1 MRKPTGGDDSGQ
13 ETIFWPFCFEQ
24 LRWAAKGRAL
34 ELDTRRDLNEF
45 RRCKDWDGC
54 TVNDARAVAGE
65 EEHGFGD
72 VFGLGPFCEI
82 GVGHGFA
89 VGFGVNDAGQDG
101 VSANAGAN
109 EIGGLARVGDVDI
122 ETREAAGEIRG
133 RIFEGLEF
141 ILVTECDRDLSA
153 PLEKDKA
160 DRATES
166 AGAAGSENSYSSE
179 FRRHWEFPSVRFPS
193 KRSQAVSH
201 EDERWKAECPAA
213 TRLRAESAETG
224 VKSGTARFPPKILNP
239 VKPVMTEQRRTCVW
253 AVLGALALLALTTAG
268 VRAQEEPSTTQKSVT
283 LKGGVTYEDQS
294 SENCEKQNENNPYT
308 GMDPLTCYGVMA
320 PTDSRG
326 ECSLGGMQVW
336 KHVDNTCYYCS
347 PISSPP
353 NTIIVPMDQVGA
365 ADNQG
370 FRCGVDQA
378 DACMAICSGG
388 NTYSPPPGTVVEGGG
403 PGLPPTP
410 VPKQGGP
417 PPNYAPQPGPSP
429 VAGASNP
436 CLPFGPGGY
445 DYCANP
451 AGTQP
456 AGCECSQQKPAS
468 VQPTPSQPAPNFNNQ
483 LLADAQTILQ
493 NAGKIS
499 KEMTDA
505 MDVTT
510 HNNVGIGVA
519 VGAYFGAAGKLMGM
533 VAQEC
538 KLVAAANAIAAAQK
552 APILQIADEAA
563 AESGT
568 LAGQAEQT
576 VSQVGKTGGAPTG
589 APMGTAMPSGATG
602 GTNYQTGMVLKG
614 VAATPGQGELPICGV
629 LSCVRVAQLL
639 QKNIPT
645 IRMLSVGI
653 GPEGLTAPQIA
664 TALQKIGINAQVGSG
679 MTNMMNKV
687 RSGNPVIAGI
697 YTTGSAASPLHA
709 VVIEGLETVGDVPGV
724 NIYDP
729 AGWYYWQPIKA
740 FQTYFTGDFVKPL

>member
-1 MRKPTGGDDSGQ
+1 MTKQR
-13 ETIFWPFCFEQ
+13 
-24 LRWAAKGRAL
+24 LVRVWAAA
-34 ELDTRRDLNEF
+34 
-45 RRCKDWDGC
+45 
-54 TVNDARAVAGE
+54 
-65 EEHGFGD
+65 
-72 VFGLGPFCEI
+72 
-82 GVGHGFA
+82 
-89 VGFGVNDAGQDG
+89 
-101 VSANAGAN
+101 
-109 EIGGLARVGDVDI
+109 
-122 ETREAAGEIRG
+122 
-133 RIFEGLEF
+133 
-141 ILVTECDRDLSA
+141 
-153 PLEKDKA
+153 
-160 DRATES
+160 
-166 AGAAGSENSYSSE
+166 
-179 FRRHWEFPSVRFPS
+179 
-193 KRSQAVSH
+193 
-201 EDERWKAECPAA
+201 
-213 TRLRAESAETG
+213 
-224 VKSGTARFPPKILNP
+224 
-239 VKPVMTEQRRTCVW
+239 
-253 AVLGALALLALTTAG
+253 GALALIAFVAAH
-268 VRAQEEPSTTQKSVT
+268 AQEQPTTTQSTTPT
-283 LKGGVTYEDQS
+283 LKTGITYEDQS
-294 SENCEKQNENNPYT
+294 SESCEKQNENNPYT
-308 GMDPLTCYGVMA
+308 GMDPMTCYGVMA

-326 ECSLGGMQVW
+326 ECSLSGMQVW
-336 KHVDNTCYYCS
+336 KHVGNTCYYCS

-378 DACMAICSGG
+378 DACMAICNGG
-388 NTYSPPPGTVVEGGG
+388 DTYSPPPGTVVQGGG

-410 VPKQGGP
+410 APPEGGP
-417 PPNYAPQPGPSP
+417 PP
-429 VAGASNP
+429 VAGATNP

-456 AGCECSQQKPAS
+456 AGCECSQQKPAL
-468 VQPTPSQPAPNFNNQ
+468 VQPAPSQPAPNFNNQ

-505 MDVTT
+505 MDVTK
-510 HNNVGIGVA
+510 HNNVGINVA
-519 VGAYFGAAGKLMGM
+519 VGAYFGAAGKLMGV
-533 VAQEC
+533 VAQEY

-589 APMGTAMPSGATG
+589 APMGTAMPSGGTG

-614 VAATPGQGELPICGV
+614 VAAAPGQGELPICGV
-629 LSCVRVAQLL
+629 LSCARVAQLL

-664 TALQKIGINAQVGSG
+664 AALQKVGINAQVGSG
-679 MTNMMNKV
+679 MTNMMNQV
-687 RSGNPVIAGI
+687 RAGKPVIAGI
-697 YTTGSAASPLHA
+697 YTTGSTASPLHA

-740 FQTYFTGDFVKPL
+740 FQTYFTSDFVNPL